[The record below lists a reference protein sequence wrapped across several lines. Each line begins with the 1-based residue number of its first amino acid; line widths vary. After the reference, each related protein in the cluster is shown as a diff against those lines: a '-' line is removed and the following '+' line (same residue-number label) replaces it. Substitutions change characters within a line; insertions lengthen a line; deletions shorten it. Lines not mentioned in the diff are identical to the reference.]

1 VEKIKLSQEELE
13 KRSGKKEY
21 FIESVIPSGGMGY
34 LVLKRLFDI
43 LCSFCI
49 IVALL
54 PWCVL
59 IAVIIFIDSPGN
71 PIYVQERVGKNGK
84 KFMILKFR
92 TMVKNAEEDGAMW
105 ALEDDSRCTS
115 SGKILRKYR
124 IDEIPQLLNI
134 FLGHMSFVG
143 PRPERQ
149 VFYDHFETYIH
160 GFSNRLSVTPGL
172 TGWAQVSGGYYLE
185 PEEKIRYDM
194 EYIEKRSL
202 LFDLKILFKTVKLVV
217 TSKGEER

>member
-1 VEKIKLSQEELE
+1 MDKLKLSKEELE

-21 FIESVIPSGGMGY
+21 FIENVIPAGGITY
-34 LVLKRLFDI
+34 LVIKRLFDI
-43 LCSFCI
+43 FCSFWI
-49 IVALL
+49 IVAVF
-54 PWCVL
+54 PWCLL
-59 IAVIIFIDSPGN
+59 ISLLIFIDSPGN
-71 PIYVQERVGKNGK
+71 PIFVQERVGKNGK

-92 TMVKNAEEDGAMW
+92 TMVKNAEEEGAMW
-105 ALEDDSRCTS
+105 ALEEDSRCTS
-115 SGKILRKYR
+115 VGKILRKYR
-124 IDEIPQLLNI
+124 IDEIPQAINI

-160 GFSNRLSVTPGL
+160 GFSNRLSVAPGL

-202 LFDLKILFKTVKLVV
+202 FFDLKILFKTVKLVI
-217 TSKGEER
+217 TSKGEK